1 MFVRLDEYANGN
13 QRMDSGVLDSLNPA
27 SPDVVAK
34 AAWMK
39 QSVAAWGAER
49 DRLWGIESAWSIGR
63 LVTFLAAAS
72 VWYPFRSTWIVAAC
86 MPVVCF
92 ILFGLAVSRHRRA
105 RAARE
110 SVDRRLVVAAESK
123 SRLGGFVCV
132 ICSGVRPGD
141 GPEATR
147 ALPSSFTQ
155 SPSFALTEQEQ
166 IDVDLYASPCGLFG
180 LLNRCSSVIG
190 ARRLRDWLEH
200 PLVDGDAIE
209 ARRRCVAW
217 LREQN
222 VARYRLAAGL
232 AAIRGE
238 CDRVDRFLGLVA
250 AAVPLSSPGLVLLLR
265 WWSIPSALLVLAAV
279 VAMAMGYAKAW
290 QAVLLL
296 GAVNWAA
303 FYRFRKSIARML
315 SPLRGLSPTVG
326 AMLQAGVEAS
336 DAVDGGKLPPQM
348 RDALQRAGR
357 RDAMPAIGRLMDWA
371 DTGGLLHTL
380 LNMFVFYDVHVADS
394 LSRRMVAHRE
404 AIFSAAGALADLEA
418 IGSLSAFAWE
428 QPLTCY
434 PKTVDEPQ
442 LSIDGGVH
450 PLIPPEQAVANS
462 IALAGG
468 ERTWIVSGS
477 NMAGK
482 STFLRMAAVNV
493 LLAQVGGAVCAQSMT
508 YEPMRLVTDL
518 RIRDDLSKRES
529 YFLAEVRQIRRMLDG
544 DANGVPL
551 LGLIDELFRGTN
563 SSERVASSMALIGH
577 LASSGNLF
585 IVATH
590 EQALIDGAGAI
601 GAVNRHFRESID
613 ATGPV
618 FDYRLRVGPA
628 TVRNAIQILARE
640 GFPTEIIARARQIE
654 SEGTV

>member
-1 MFVRLDEYANGN
+1 MVTEVTGRLD
-13 QRMDSGVLDSLNPA
+13 QA
-27 SPDVVAK
+27 SPDVAAK
-34 AAWMK
+34 VVWIKRAAARWR
-39 QSVAAWGAER
+39 AER
-49 DRLWGIESAWSIGR
+49 DRLRRIESAWSMGR
-63 LVTFLAAAS
+63 LTAFLAAVS
-72 VWYPFRSTWIVAAC
+72 IWYPFRSSWVVAAAA
-86 MPVVCF
+86 PLVCL
-92 ILFGLAVSRHRRA
+92 ILFGVAVSRHRRA

-110 SVDRRLVVAAESK
+110 SLDRRLTVAAESE
-123 SRLGGFVCV
+123 SRLGGAIRV
-132 ICSGVRPGD
+132 IRTSARPDDESGPIL
-141 GPEATR
+141 AI
-147 ALPSSFTQ
+147 PSSFAR

-180 LLNRCSSVIG
+180 LLNRCSSTLG

-209 ARRRCVAW
+209 RRRACVAW
-217 LREQN
+217 MCEQHDL
-222 VARYRLAAGL
+222 RYRLAAGF
-232 AAIRGE
+232 AALRGE
-238 CDRVDRFLGLVA
+238 CDRVDRFLAVVA
-250 AAVPLSSPGLVLLLR
+250 GAVPLSSPVLVKALR
-265 WWSIPSALLVLAAV
+265 CWSVPSALLVLAAV
-279 VAMAMGYAKAW
+279 VAMAMGHARAW
-290 QAVLLL
+290 QIVLLL
-296 GAVNWAA
+296 GAMNWIV
-303 FYRFRKSIARML
+303 FFRLRKSIARML
-315 SPLRGLSPTVG
+315 SPLRGLAPAVG
-326 AMLQAGVEAS
+326 ALMQARAEAA
-336 DAVDGGKLPPQM
+336 DAIDGGALPPGIYH
-348 RDALQRAGR
+348 ALERAGR
-357 RDAMPAIGRLMDWA
+357 RDALPAIGRLVDWA
-371 DTGGLLHTL
+371 DTGGMIHTL
-380 LNMFVFYDVHVADS
+380 LNTFVFYDVHVADS

-404 AIFSAAGALADLEA
+404 AIFSGAGAIADLEA
-418 IGSLSAFAWE
+418 IGSLAAFGWE
-428 QPLTCY
+428 QPLMCD
-434 PKTVDEPQ
+434 PVIVDEPH
-442 LSIDGGVH
+442 LTIDGGVH
-450 PLIPPEQAVANS
+450 PLIPPRQAVANGIS
-462 IALAGG
+462 LAGD

-493 LLAQVGGAVCAQSMT
+493 LLAQVGGAVCARAMT
-508 YEPMRLVTDL
+508 YKPMRLVTDL

-563 SSERVASSMALIGH
+563 SSERVASSIALIGH

-640 GFPTEIIARARQIE
+640 GFPSEIIARARQIE

>member
-1 MFVRLDEYANGN
+1 MVTEVTGRLD
-13 QRMDSGVLDSLNPA
+13 QA
-27 SPDVVAK
+27 SPDVAAK
-34 AAWMK
+34 VVWIKRAAARWR
-39 QSVAAWGAER
+39 AER
-49 DRLWGIESAWSIGR
+49 DRLRRIESAWSMGR
-63 LVTFLAAAS
+63 LTAFLAAVS
-72 VWYPFRSTWIVAAC
+72 IWYPFRSSWVVAAAA
-86 MPVVCF
+86 PLVCL
-92 ILFGLAVSRHRRA
+92 ILFGVAVSRHRRA

-110 SVDRRLVVAAESK
+110 SLDRRLTVAAESE
-123 SRLGGFVCV
+123 SRLGGAIRV
-132 ICSGVRPGD
+132 IRTSARPDDESGPIL
-141 GPEATR
+141 AI
-147 ALPSSFTQ
+147 PSSFAR

-180 LLNRCSSVIG
+180 LLNRCSSTLG

-209 ARRRCVAW
+209 RRRACVAW
-217 LREQN
+217 MCEQHDL
-222 VARYRLAAGL
+222 RYRLAAGF
-232 AAIRGE
+232 AALRGE
-238 CDRVDRFLGLVA
+238 CDRVDRFLAVVA
-250 AAVPLSSPGLVLLLR
+250 GAVPLSSPVLVKALR
-265 WWSIPSALLVLAAV
+265 CWSVPSALLVLAAV
-279 VAMAMGYAKAW
+279 VAMAMGHARAW
-290 QAVLLL
+290 QIVLLL
-296 GAVNWAA
+296 GAMNWIV
-303 FYRFRKSIARML
+303 FFRLRKSIARML
-315 SPLRGLSPTVG
+315 SPLRGLAPAVG
-326 AMLQAGVEAS
+326 ALMQARAEAA
-336 DAVDGGKLPPQM
+336 DAIDGGALPPGIYH
-348 RDALQRAGR
+348 ALERAGR
-357 RDAMPAIGRLMDWA
+357 RDALPAIGRLVDWA
-371 DTGGLLHTL
+371 DTGGMIHTL
-380 LNMFVFYDVHVADS
+380 LNTFVFYDVHVADS
-394 LSRRMVAHRE
+394 LSRRMVGHRE
-404 AIFSAAGALADLEA
+404 AIFSGAGAIADLEA
-418 IGSLSAFAWE
+418 IGSLAAFGWE
-428 QPLTCY
+428 QPLMCD
-434 PKTVDEPQ
+434 PVIVDEPH
-442 LSIDGGVH
+442 LTIDGGVH
-450 PLIPPEQAVANS
+450 PLIPPRQAVANGIS
-462 IALAGG
+462 LAGD

-493 LLAQVGGAVCAQSMT
+493 LLAQVGGAVCARAMT
-508 YEPMRLVTDL
+508 YKPMRLVTDL

-563 SSERVASSMALIGH
+563 SSERVASSIALIGH

-640 GFPTEIIARARQIE
+640 GFPSEIIARARQIE